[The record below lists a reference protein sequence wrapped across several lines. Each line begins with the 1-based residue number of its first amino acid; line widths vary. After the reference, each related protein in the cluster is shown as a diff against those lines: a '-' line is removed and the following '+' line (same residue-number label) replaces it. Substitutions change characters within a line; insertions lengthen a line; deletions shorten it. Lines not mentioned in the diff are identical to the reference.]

1 VRSGRATLDSLPAVL
16 KHPLVQKLKE
26 QEGEAERKLSDAQKR
41 YGPEHPKLIQAK
53 AEMEKMREQVQ
64 NVE

>member
-1 VRSGRATLDSLPAVL
+1 LFAAVS
-16 KHPLVQKLKE
+16 KA
-26 QEGEAERKLSDAQKR
+26 GDAAVASQVIKV
-41 YGPEHPKLIQAK
+41 E

>member
-1 VRSGRATLDSLPAVL
+1 MNREVNTIGSKSNDAGVTN
-16 KHPLVQKLKE
+16 LV
-26 QEGEAERKLSDAQKR
+26 
-41 YGPEHPKLIQAK
+41 IQIK